1 MPFWKK
7 FFMRFKWH
15 PNSLSLAST
24 LFCFFFIAS
33 SSYAASLSEIRKQS
47 CYPLNKNVDDLNS
60 VGFVYKEFKKETS
73 R

>member
-1 MPFWKK
+1 MTPKQPEPGKHFI
-7 FFMRFKWH
+7 
-15 PNSLSLAST
+15 LL
-24 LFCFFFIAS
+24 FFIAS